1 MKWEDIKTYSDAVIY
16 RNEQDLYTSINGFD
30 TEEEA
35 EMGMIN
41 NEWKSVETLKK
52 LKFIARLRAI
62 EILEYYK
69 NEQDMNSNTPFSLE
83 DYEIA
88 LEGLR

>member
-35 EMGMIN
+35 EIGIPTADEICKIKGIYIPTLN
-41 NEWKSVETLKK
+41 NTRDIY
-52 LKFIARLRAI
+52 IAKPPIVFTAFKGI
-62 EILEYYK
+62 F
-69 NEQDMNSNTPFSLE
+69 DV
-83 DYEIA
+83 
-88 LEGLR
+88 

>member
-1 MKWEDIKTYSDAVIY
+1 MNTRE
-16 RNEQDLYTSINGFD
+16 NEI
-30 TEEEA
+30 E
-35 EMGMIN
+35 MIN
-41 NEWKSVETLKK
+41 NEWKSVETLEK

-69 NEQDMNSNTPFSLE
+69 NEQDMNSNTPFSVE

-88 LEGLR
+88 LDGLR

>member
-1 MKWEDIKTYSDAVIY
+1 
-16 RNEQDLYTSINGFD
+16 
-30 TEEEA
+30 
-35 EMGMIN
+35 MIN
-41 NEWKSVETLKK
+41 NEWKSVETLEK

-69 NEQDMNSNTPFSLE
+69 NEQDINNNTPFSVE